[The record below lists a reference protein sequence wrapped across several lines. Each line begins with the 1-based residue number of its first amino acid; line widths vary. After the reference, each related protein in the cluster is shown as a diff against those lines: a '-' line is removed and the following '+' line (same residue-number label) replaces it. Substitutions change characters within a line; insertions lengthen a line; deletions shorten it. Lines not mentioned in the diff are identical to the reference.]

1 MISPGDIVI
10 ATAGREKDNCFV
22 VVGLQDNFAFISDGK
37 SRKIDKPKKKKIKH
51 LSSVIGH
58 SEFVSAKLEKGESVT
73 NREIKKE
80 LKSYAEHNLRK

>member
-1 MISPGDIVI
+1 MLSPGDIVVSM
-10 ATAGREKDNCFV
+10 AGREKDNCFV
-22 VVGLQDNFAFISDGK
+22 VVDVQDNFALICDGK

-58 SEFVSAKLEKGESVT
+58 SEFVSAKFDKGEAVT

-80 LKSYAEHNLRK
+80 LRSYAEHNL